1 MAQRLARLHPNP
13 KFARSIP
20 RRPFKLPFNV
30 SRLLLSLLKYVEA
43 NLMNLLLE
51 VSASLYDVP
60 EAWSTLLTFLH
71 HGDV

>member
-1 MAQRLARLHPNP
+1 
-13 KFARSIP
+13 
-20 RRPFKLPFNV
+20 
-30 SRLLLSLLKYVEA
+30 
-43 NLMNLLLE
+43 MNLLLE